1 MEQTFATQMC
11 LIPSSLTEHHTCQHL
26 GNKIRETHVRVPG
39 GGGGGGGGTSRTIA
53 GKVGHQVKF
62 AVSDCLY
69 SAQWVCTFRA

>member
-39 GGGGGGGGTSRTIA
+39 GGVQ
-53 GKVGHQVKF
+53 VGQLQVKF
-62 AVSDCLY
+62 AVSD
-69 SAQWVCTFRA
+69 